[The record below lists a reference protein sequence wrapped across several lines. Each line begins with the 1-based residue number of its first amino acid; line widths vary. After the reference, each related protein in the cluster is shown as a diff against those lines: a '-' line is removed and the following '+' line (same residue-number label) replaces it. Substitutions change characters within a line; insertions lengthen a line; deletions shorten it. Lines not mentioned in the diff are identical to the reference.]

1 MPATKAKPKPAP
13 AARKR
18 APANRAKPARAGAI
32 GRTTD
37 LSDDVLHSVESGQ
50 RAAIDAVRKFVDTVD
65 RGAATRWRG
74 AVQAAGCRR
83 RGDGDG
89 RPAGPHAVRLPPQGG
104 AQRRSVADQVRRE
117 VEDGRGERPDASWP
131 LPARTNPH
139 GAPPGRAESED
150 DVPNSKLKETT
161 LHGHKV
167 SYRTAGERGPVVV
180 LIHGIAGT
188 SEIWDRVLPLLGEHH
203 QVIAPDLLGH
213 GDSASGGDYSL
224 GAYASGMRDLL
235 AALGHDRATVVG
247 HSLGGG
253 VAMQFA
259 YQFPEMLERLALVS
273 SGGLGRDLNLLLRS
287 AALPGA
293 EYVLPLMFAAGL
305 PSTGTKIAGLI
316 GRIGFRGGSD
326 LEEIGRGFAS
336 LADTEARRAFIH
348 TVRE

>member
-1 MPATKAKPKPAP
+1 M
-13 AARKR
+13 
-18 APANRAKPARAGAI
+18 
-32 GRTTD
+32 
-37 LSDDVLHSVESGQ
+37 
-50 RAAIDAVRKFVDTVD
+50 
-65 RGAATRWRG
+65 
-74 AVQAAGCRR
+74 
-83 RGDGDG
+83 
-89 RPAGPHAVRLPPQGG
+89 
-104 AQRRSVADQVRRE
+104 
-117 VEDGRGERPDASWP
+117 
-131 LPARTNPH
+131 
-139 GAPPGRAESED
+139 
-150 DVPNSKLKETT
+150 PNSKIKETT

-224 GAYASGMRDLL
+224 GAYASGVRDLL

-259 YQFPEMLERLALVS
+259 YQFPEMLERLVLVS

-293 EYVLPLMFAAGL
+293 EYVLPLLFAAGL
-305 PSTGTKIAGLI
+305 PSTGTKIASLI

-336 LADTEARRAFIH
+336 LGDTEARRAFIH
-348 TVRE
+348 TVRGVIDPSGQRVDASNRLYLAAGIPMLIVWGARDTMIPVEHAHAAHHQVPGSRLEIFEQAGHFPHVSEPRRFAEVLSRFIAETEPAKLDPERLRELLVHGAGPSRRARRRKPEQSGTTARRR

>member
-1 MPATKAKPKPAP
+1 V
-13 AARKR
+13 
-18 APANRAKPARAGAI
+18 
-32 GRTTD
+32 
-37 LSDDVLHSVESGQ
+37 S
-50 RAAIDAVRKFVDTVD
+50 
-65 RGAATRWRG
+65 
-74 AVQAAGCRR
+74 
-83 RGDGDG
+83 
-89 RPAGPHAVRLPPQGG
+89 
-104 AQRRSVADQVRRE
+104 
-117 VEDGRGERPDASWP
+117 
-131 LPARTNPH
+131 
-139 GAPPGRAESED
+139 
-150 DVPNSKLKETT
+150 NSTIKETT

-188 SEIWDRVLPLLGEHH
+188 SEIWDRVLPQLGERHL
-203 QVIAPDLLGH
+203 VIAPDLLGH

-259 YQFPEMLERLALVS
+259 YQFPEMLDRLALVS

-305 PSTGTKIAGLI
+305 PSTGIKVASLI

-336 LADTEARRAFIH
+336 LGDTEARRAFIH
-348 TVRE
+348 TVRGVIDPSGQRVDASNRLYLAAGIPTLIVWGARDTMIPVEHAHAAHRQVPGSRLEIFEQAGHFPHLSEPGRFTEVLSRFIAETEPAKLDLDRLRELLVDGASPSRRARRRRTPEQSSTTPRRR

>member
-1 MPATKAKPKPAP
+1 MPKP
-13 AARKR
+13 
-18 APANRAKPARAGAI
+18 N
-32 GRTTD
+32 
-37 LSDDVLHSVESGQ
+37 
-50 RAAIDAVRKFVDTVD
+50 VR
-65 RGAATRWRG
+65 
-74 AVQAAGCRR
+74 
-83 RGDGDG
+83 
-89 RPAGPHAVRLPPQGG
+89 
-104 AQRRSVADQVRRE
+104 
-117 VEDGRGERPDASWP
+117 
-131 LPARTNPH
+131 
-139 GAPPGRAESED
+139 
-150 DVPNSKLKETT
+150 ETT
-161 LHGHKV
+161 LHGHKI

-188 SEIWDRVLPLLGEHH
+188 SEIWDPVLPLLGEDH

-213 GDSASGGDYSL
+213 GGSASGGDYSL

-235 AALGHDRATVVG
+235 AALGHERATVVG

-259 YQFPEMLERLALVS
+259 YQFPEMLERLVLVS

-305 PSTGTKIAGLI
+305 PSTGTKIASLI

-336 LADTEARRAFIH
+336 LGDTEARRAFIH
-348 TVRE
+348 TVRGVIDPSGQRVDASNRLYLAAGIPMLIVWGARDSMIPVEHAHAAHRQVPGSRLEIFEQAGHFPHLSEPSRFAEVLSRFIAETEPAKLDRDRLRELLVHGASPGKRVRRRKPDQSRTARRR